1 MVTRTLA
8 VGLTGG
14 IGAGKSAAADRFAEL
29 GAVVVDSDEIAR
41 EVVAAGTPG
50 FAEVAARFGSEV
62 LAADG
67 TLDRVTLA
75 AVVFADADARTALEA
90 IVHPR
95 VRAEVRRRV
104 AAAPAGSIVI
114 NAVPLLVEAGLAG
127 DYDRVV
133 VVAAPAD
140 VRIARLAATRGMSRD
155 EALRRIEAQA
165 SDEQRR
171 AVAWRVIVN
180 DGTLAALHSQ
190 VDEVWAALLADAGRR
205 ADRPTDR

>member
-1 MVTRTLA
+1 MTRTLV

-14 IGAGKSAAADRFAEL
+14 IGAGKSAALDRFTEL
-29 GAVVVDSDEIAR
+29 GAVVVDSDDVAR

-50 FAEVAARFGSEV
+50 LAEVASRFGPDM

-67 TLDRVTLA
+67 TLDRARLA
-75 AVVFADADARTALEA
+75 GVVFADADARAALEG

-104 AAAPAGSIVI
+104 AAAPAGSIVV
-114 NAVPLLVEAGLAG
+114 NAVPLLAEAELAG

-133 VVAAPAD
+133 VVEAPVEA
-140 VRIARLAATRGMSRD
+140 RIARLVVSRGMSRE
-155 EALRRIEAQA
+155 EAFQRIGVQA

-180 DGTLAALHSQ
+180 DGTLDTLRAQ
-190 VDEVWAALLADAGRR
+190 VDDVWRALLAEAGC
-205 ADRPTDR
+205 